1 MDDTLNPAPAL
12 ATVPVTVQQRLA
24 RAGLRRTLAVRA
36 VLQLFL
42 AAPQRD
48 FSHAQA
54 HAALQAR
61 GLALH
66 RVSLYRLL
74 DRLVACGVLQ
84 RHIDAA
90 SATRRY
96 ALAPTDEAPPLAPR
110 FECVRCQRRWPLP
123 PLDDGARRAM
133 EAILQ
138 ATAHAGH
145 QAQRVILSV
154 QGLCAGCALAAPAPR
169 AGSSA
174 PSGG

>member
-1 MDDTLNPAPAL
+1 MQLCCDMDDTLNPAL
-12 ATVPVTVQQRLA
+12 ATVPAAVQQRLA

-54 HAALQAR
+54 YAALQAR

-96 ALAPTDEAPPLAPR
+96 ALAPTDESPPPAPR

-123 PLDDGARRAM
+123 PLNDDARRAL
-133 EAILQ
+133 EATLQ
-138 ATAHAGH
+138 AAARAGH
-145 QAQRVILSV
+145 QGQRVILSV
-154 QGLCAGCALAAPAPR
+154 QGLCADCSPVAPAPP
-169 AGSSA
+169 G
-174 PSGG
+174 